1 MRGDRL
7 ISVGQS
13 NHQRCRNRQKLQTST
28 MAQIYGSACIETIHP
43 ANAHKFFQSGQNMT
57 VQAATSLEPE
67 KMTLTRSAL
76 THTSVLRGATSIPQ
90 CFRLFWNA
98 DSWSD
103 GNYCF
108 GTWNST
114 LSSLGFP
121 RRIDCRSE
129 LGGKC
134 WERRRIV
141 CPTTGNQKNYEEK
154 ASSRGETSLV
164 QMTRSKR
171 RPTNSQK
178 YKIRKKERKTVKP
191 R

>member
-57 VQAATSLEPE
+57 GQAATSLEPE

-114 LSSLGFP
+114 FEFAGIPQARRLQIRAGRQVWGTSKNCLSDNRQSKEL
-121 RRIDCRSE
+121 RRK
-129 LGGKC
+129 G
-134 WERRRIV
+134 
-141 CPTTGNQKNYEEK
+141 
-154 ASSRGETSLV
+154 
-164 QMTRSKR
+164 
-171 RPTNSQK
+171 
-178 YKIRKKERKTVKP
+178 VKSW
-191 R
+191 